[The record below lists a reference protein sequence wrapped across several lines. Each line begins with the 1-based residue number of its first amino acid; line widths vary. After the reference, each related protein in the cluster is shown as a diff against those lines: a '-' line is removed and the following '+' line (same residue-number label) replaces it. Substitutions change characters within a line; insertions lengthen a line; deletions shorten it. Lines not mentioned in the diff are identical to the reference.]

1 MSDKMTVLLVEPERH
16 PKVIEMDKGLSA
28 LQETVGGY
36 IECVYPFSDSVGL
49 VLNEEGKLNGLP
61 LNRALR
67 DEGGHVYDIVAG
79 PFLIVGVNEDSFCSL
94 TPARQEKY
102 EKLFHSPEVFTKLG
116 REIIAIPVSDR
127 DAARA
132 EKAVQRQETAKLPP
146 PKRDE
151 R

>member
-1 MSDKMTVLLVEPERH
+1 MADKMTVLLVEPERH

-28 LQETVGGY
+28 LQQAVGGY
-36 IECVYPFSDSVGL
+36 IECVYPFSDSVSL

-67 DEGGHVYDIVAG
+67 DEDGHMYDIVAG
-79 PFLIVGVNEDSFCSL
+79 SFLVVGVNEDSFCSL

-127 DAARA
+127 DVARA
-132 EKAVQRQETAKLPP
+132 EKAAQRQQAAKLSP